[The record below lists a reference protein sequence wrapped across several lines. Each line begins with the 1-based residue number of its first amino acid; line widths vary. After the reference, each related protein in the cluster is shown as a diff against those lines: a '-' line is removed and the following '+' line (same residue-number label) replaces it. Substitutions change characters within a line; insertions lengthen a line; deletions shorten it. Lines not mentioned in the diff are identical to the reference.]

1 MNPCVTR
8 VSKRAVFSFFVGL
21 QPMVFGA
28 MMHRDEAFD
37 AIYAQYLQT
46 STAAATITPETWWL
60 YVWDQRW
67 NHLTLFSSDTFKSE
81 QLLNSFFCCYLK
93 DFWQTLVTFYKTN
106 LKLVFSSVA
115 GPVSLLLRWHVNM
128 FTCCFRV
135 NTFIKWW
142 CCWSLYF

>member
-1 MNPCVTR
+1 
-8 VSKRAVFSFFVGL
+8 
-21 QPMVFGA
+21 MVFGA

-67 NHLTLFSSDTFKSE
+67 NHLTLFSCDTFKSE

-93 DFWQTLVTFYKTN
+93 DFWQTLVTFYKTQ
-106 LKLVFSSVA
+106 LKVGLFLGGRPGVTAAPLACKYVYVLFQ
-115 GPVSLLLRWHVNM
+115 G
-128 FTCCFRV
+128 
-135 NTFIKWW
+135 K
-142 CCWSLYF
+142 YFY